1 MQDSPEILNLTRLN
15 LNLSQNLWLR
25 QISFYLPLWNFS
37 PTKSEIGSTFLQSG
51 FKTSI
56 TTTDVSG
63 NGGRRRLRCR
73 RFVKS
78 CTWAWNCHWRNHFSV
93 SVMAE
98 SCQTAFCCRA
108 LCRVVFHCLIYP
120 TQCLQVNAI
129 HPSLSSTKWPLIML
143 QMYQS
148 SLRTNIIITFT
159 FLEGVEKSSMTTCF
173 IL

>member
-1 MQDSPEILNLTRLN
+1 MIAADFL
-15 LNLSQNLWLR
+15 LSAIVKLQPYK
-25 QISFYLPLWNFS
+25 IWNWF
-37 PTKSEIGSTFLQSG
+37 KSTFLQIE

-63 NGGRRRLRCR
+63 NGGRRRLRCKR
-73 RFVKS
+73 CVKS
-78 CTWAWNCHWRNHFSV
+78 CTWAWSCHWRNHFSV

-108 LCRVVFHCLIYP
+108 LCRVVFHYLTYP

-148 SLRTNIIITFT
+148 ILFLFGITFT
-159 FLEGVEKSSMTTCF
+159 FLEGVEKSSMATCF